1 MKGESYVVPL
11 CSHGIMLSMNAFAD
25 ITEQVKPIFKKYGIK
40 RASIFG
46 SFARGDARG
55 DSDVD
60 FLFTADSGTLSL
72 FDLAGMRRDLMEAL
86 GRDVDLVSE
95 RALAPQLR
103 SRIQDVKIVYER

>member
-1 MKGESYVVPL
+1 M
-11 CSHGIMLSMNAFAD
+11 MQFMNSVAEISD
-25 ITEQVKPIFKKYGIK
+25 QVKPIFRKYGIT

-55 DSDVD
+55 NSDVD

-103 SRIQDVKIVYER
+103 SRIRDVKIVYER